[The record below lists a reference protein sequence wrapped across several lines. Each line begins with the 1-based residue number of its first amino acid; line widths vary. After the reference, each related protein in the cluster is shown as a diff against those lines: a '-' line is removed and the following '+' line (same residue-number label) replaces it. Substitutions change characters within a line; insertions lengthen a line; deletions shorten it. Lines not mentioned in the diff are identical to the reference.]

1 MNNLSLIKSAS
12 FGNVECDIY
21 RRGKDLYMTIDQLA
35 QALEY
40 ASRDAVEKI
49 VSRNPYLKNSEFS
62 VTDKLS
68 ATDGKRYNTRVFTE
82 DGIYEVTM
90 LAKTEK
96 AKEFRCWVRGILKAL
111 RSGQAKLVGMS
122 EYQRLVTTARM
133 ANAKARE
140 ASLLLKIA
148 DRCKIGEYVQV
159 LHSKATE
166 ILTGQALIPL
176 PEAPERT
183 YSAQDIGKLFGI
195 SKQMVGRLA
204 NAHDLKTAQ
213 FGKLFYDKAK
223 YSDKQVESWRYYA
236 SVIPQFEKILGMKAS
251 A

>member
-1 MNNLSLIKSAS
+1 MSNLSLIKSEK
-12 FGNVECDIY
+12 FGSVECDIY
-21 RRGKDLYMTIDQLA
+21 GGGKEFYMTREQIG

-40 ASRDAVEKI
+40 SAPRVAITKI
-49 VSRNPYLKNSEFS
+49 HDRYKGRL
-62 VTDKLS
+62 DKLS
-68 ATDGKRYNTRVFTE
+68 VVTKLVSTDGKAYNTTIYTRKGIMEICRHSSQPKADAFMDWVWDIM
-82 DGIYEVTM
+82 DGLMTG
-90 LAKTEK
+90 KT
-96 AKEFRCWVRGILKAL
+96 
-111 RSGQAKLVGMS
+111 KLVGMT

-183 YSAQDIGKLFGI
+183 YSAEDIGKLFGI

-204 NAHDLKTAQ
+204 NAHGLKTAQ
-213 FGKLFYDKAK
+213 YGKLFYDKAK
-223 YSDKQVESWRYYA
+223 FADKQVESWRYYA
-236 SVIPQFEKILGMKAS
+236 SVIPEFEKILGVKAS

>member
-1 MNNLSLIKSAS
+1 MNNLSLIKSEK
-12 FGNVECDIY
+12 FGSVECDIY
-21 RRGKDLYMTIDQLA
+21 GGGKEFYMTREQIG

-40 ASRDAVEKI
+40 SDPNRSISKIHERKQSRLNKY
-49 VSRNPYLKNSEFS
+49 SS
-62 VTDKLS
+62 VVKL
-68 ATDGKRYNTRVFTE
+68 TTVDGKKRDVTVYTRK
-82 DGIYEVTM
+82 GIMEICRHSSQPKADAFMDWVWDIMDSLMTG
-90 LAKTEK
+90 KT
-96 AKEFRCWVRGILKAL
+96 
-111 RSGQAKLVGMS
+111 KLVGMT

-223 YSDKQVESWRYYA
+223 HVDKQVESWRYYA
-236 SVIPQFEKILGMKAS
+236 SVIPQFEKILGMKVS

>member
-1 MNNLSLIKSAS
+1 MNNLSLIKSEK

-21 RRGKDLYMTIDQLA
+21 SGGKEFYMTREQIG

-40 ASRDAVEKI
+40 SDPNRSISKI
-49 VSRNPYLKNSEFS
+49 HERKQNRLDKYSS
-62 VTDKLS
+62 VVKL
-68 ATDGKRYNTRVFTE
+68 TTVDGKKRDVTVYTRK
-82 DGIYEVTM
+82 GIMEICRHSSQPKADAFMDWVWDIMDSLMTG
-90 LAKTEK
+90 KT
-96 AKEFRCWVRGILKAL
+96 
-111 RSGQAKLVGMS
+111 KLVGMT

-183 YSAQDIGKLFGI
+183 YSAEDIGKLFGI

-204 NAHDLKTAQ
+204 NAHSLKTAQ
-213 FGKLFYDKAK
+213 YGKLFYDKAK
-223 YSDKQVESWRYYA
+223 YADKQVESWRYFA
-236 SVIPQFEKILGMKAS
+236 SVIPQFEKILGMTAS
-251 A
+251 